1 MLLMDLLGKAPI
13 LGDLLGA
20 FGFKTQSDAVTQSQL
35 QATLD
40 KYFSGGVKFG
50 QGINPIWFVIGG
62 FALLITIILVAF
74 RK

>member
-1 MLLMDLLGKAPI
+1 MLLMNLLGKAPL

-20 FGFKTQSDAVTQSQL
+20 FGLKTQSDAVTQNQL

-50 QGINPIWFVIGG
+50 QGVNPLWLVIGV
-62 FALLITIILVAF
+62 FAILITIILIAF
-74 RK
+74 KK

>member
-1 MLLMDLLGKAPI
+1 MDLLGKAPL

-20 FGFKTQSDAVTQSQL
+20 FGLKTQTDAVTQSQL

-50 QGINPIWFVIGG
+50 QGINPIWLIVGV
-62 FALLITIILVAF
+62 FAVLITIILVAF
-74 RK
+74 KK

>member
-1 MLLMDLLGKAPI
+1 MNLLGKAPL

-20 FGFKTQSDAVTQSQL
+20 FGLKTQSDAVTQNQL

-50 QGINPIWFVIGG
+50 QGVNPLWLVIGV
-62 FALLITIILVAF
+62 FAILITIILIAF
-74 RK
+74 KK